1 MDKKTFTQNY
11 MVSFLASFA
20 AQEYVANCQKGWPTK
35 TQPVEDARLLAEEAW
50 DQLAE
55 QGMIGPNP

>member
-1 MDKKTFTQNY
+1 MMDKKTFTQNY

-55 QGMIGPNP
+55 QG